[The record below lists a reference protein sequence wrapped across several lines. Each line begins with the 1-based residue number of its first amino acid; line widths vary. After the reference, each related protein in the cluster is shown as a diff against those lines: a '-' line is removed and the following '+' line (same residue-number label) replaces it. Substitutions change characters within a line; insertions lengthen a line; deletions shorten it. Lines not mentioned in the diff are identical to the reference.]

1 MMLYLHHSLDKI
13 VLNQIKSS
21 EHRGWREQSTAYWR
35 QANAYQIAMLN
46 KMVPKAYKFDIL
58 EVV

>member
-1 MMLYLHHSLDKI
+1 MMLYLP
-13 VLNQIKSS
+13 SS
-21 EHRGWREQSTAYWR
+21 QPGQDLFKPDQVIEAEENKVQHID
-35 QANAYQIAMLN
+35 ANAYQIAMLN

>member
-1 MMLYLHHSLDKI
+1 MQI
-13 VLNQIKSS
+13 LNDVIPSS
-21 EHRGWREQSTAYWR
+21 QPGQDLFKPDQVIEAEENKVQHID
-35 QANAYQIAMLN
+35 ANAYQIAMLN